1 MKNRKRVGSPLLFLL
16 ELVFSIL
23 FFSLAS
29 AVCVGLFAQSHERSR
44 QARELNLAVNTVSS
58 AAELVTASDSLEQ
71 LQLLMEA
78 EYADLACTADENT
91 LVAVASLDGN
101 FCPAE
106 SGSGEYTLTVST
118 VMEGHMLRAE
128 LDVTGQSGE
137 SVYCQTVLHHIQRGN
152 SHGQ

>member
-1 MKNRKRVGSPLLFLL
+1 MKNRKRVGSPLLFLS

-44 QARELNLAVNTVSS
+44 EARELNLAVNTVSS
-58 AAELVTASDSLEQ
+58 AAELVTASDGLAQ
-71 LQLLMEA
+71 LQSLMEA
-78 EYADLACTADENT
+78 EFPDVVCIADENT
-91 LVAVASLDGN
+91 LVALAMLDEN

-106 SGSGEYTLTVST
+106 PSSQAYSLTVSA
-118 VMEGHMLRAE
+118 VLEGQMLHSE
-128 LDVTGQSGE
+128 LEVTGQGGE